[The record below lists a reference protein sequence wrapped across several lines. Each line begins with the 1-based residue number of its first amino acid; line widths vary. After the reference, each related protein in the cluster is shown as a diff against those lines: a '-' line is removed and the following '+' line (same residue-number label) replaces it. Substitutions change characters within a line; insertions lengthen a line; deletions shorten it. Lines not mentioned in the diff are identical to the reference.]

1 MSITFEEKDTEIY
14 LDISDRL
21 SFQMHPEF
29 NDCMDL
35 VSEKQKNL
43 VINLES
49 LDIIDSAGIGM
60 LFLAQ
65 KITESIGRSLVVKNP
80 TGQVKRIF
88 DVTNLDSQIKIV
100 YN

>member
-1 MSITFEEKDTEIY
+1 MGITFEEKETEIY
-14 LDISDRL
+14 LDISERL

-35 VSEKQKNL
+35 VNEKQKNL
-43 VINLES
+43 VINLEN
-49 LDIIDSAGIGM
+49 LDMIDSAGIGM

-65 KITESIGRSLVVKNP
+65 KITDTINRTLIVKNP

-88 DVTNLDSQIKIV
+88 EVTNLDSQIKIV
-100 YN
+100 NN